1 MGWKRI
7 VVGIWIIGSLAWVN
21 YAVLQEVLYPT
32 GWENVFFDPWFWFLW
47 VGIPSAA
54 LALFLKG
61 VVSAV
66 TGVQDARKSRR
77 RRRLSRLHH
86 HGERHGERHEPS
98 LAKPSFDAAPPGRRP
113 EPARP
118 HALPRT
124 PR

>member
-61 VVSAV
+61 VIWAV
-66 TGVQDARKSRR
+66 TGVQDTRRSRR
-77 RRRLSRLHH
+77 RRRRSRLRH
-86 HGERHGERHEPS
+86 HGERHEPS

-113 EPARP
+113 EPTRP
-118 HALPRT
+118 RVVPRS